1 MSRATWLPFALL
13 LAYGVA
19 FASRA
24 LGVAPLA
31 FDDHPGQLARLIHVV
46 REGPAPWAWN
56 TGWWAGYPEMQFY
69 PPGWFYVGASLSWVS
84 LGAVSPTRAYQMML
98 WTTHLAPGLA
108 TFALLH
114 RLLGDGWRA
123 LPGAFAVLA
132 FAGDPAGGS
141 ASGVEGGIHIGMV
154 AARLGWALLPLLSL
168 ALAPWTT
175 GGGRFPR
182 WARRP
187 GTPAPAPA

>member
-24 LGVAPLA
+24 FGVAPLA

-98 WTTHLAPGLA
+98 WTTHLAPGLV

-114 RLLGDGWRA
+114 RLLGDG
-123 LPGAFAVLA
+123 
-132 FAGDPAGGS
+132 
-141 ASGVEGGIHIGMV
+141 
-154 AARLGWALLPLLSL
+154 
-168 ALAPWTT
+168 
-175 GGGRFPR
+175 
-182 WARRP
+182 
-187 GTPAPAPA
+187 

>member
-1 MSRATWLPFALL
+1 VSRATWLPFALL

-24 LGVAPLA
+24 LGVAPLG

-84 LGAVSPTRAYQMML
+84 FGVVSPTAAYQVML
-98 WTTHLAPGLA
+98 WTTYLAPGLA

-114 RLLGDGWRA
+114 RLLGDGWCA

-141 ASGVEGGIHIGMV
+141 ASGATPNARDAHATPYARRRANGSQV
-154 AARLGWALLPLLSL
+154 ARDTPTI
-168 ALAPWTT
+168 LAPLRPRT
-175 GGGRFPR
+175 GSVR
-182 WARRP
+182 
-187 GTPAPAPA
+187 